1 MMPTQ
6 HSGSQV
12 QDAGVWKAWVLICI
26 AESYRIGVTPISA
39 TQLHVTLYLANTLA
53 SLFDVHRVRGRV
65 LKRGE
70 FPFYPDV
77 QNEIDRLAF
86 NGVLKI
92 ERVDFGAK
100 GHMAPH
106 LGVGP
111 KGLETYQ
118 MIMKRVPDAAR
129 VARLF
134 RELVAACFGRFLAAN
149 AAIGPIDANYGS
161 NRVLENEVV
170 YFSEWTEES
179 KNNNMEVAHYL
190 LTRLN
195 DMRPHADRDG
205 VRLYCDYLDKAL
217 APAL

>member
-1 MMPTQ
+1 MPTQ
-6 HSGSQV
+6 NSDSQV
-12 QDAGVWKAWVLICI
+12 QDAGIWKAWVLICI
-26 AESYRIGVTPISA
+26 AEAHRIGVTPISA
-39 TQLHVTLYLANTLA
+39 AQLHVTLYLANTLA

-77 QNEIDRLAF
+77 QHEIDRLAF

-100 GHMAPH
+100 GHMTAH

-118 MIMKRVPDAAR
+118 MIMDRAPDAAR

-134 RELVAACFGRFLAAN
+134 RELVAACFGRFLASN
-149 AAIGPIDANYGS
+149 TAIGPIDANYGS
-161 NRVLENEVV
+161 NLVLENEVV
-170 YFSEWTEES
+170 DFSEWTDEN
-179 KNNNMEVAHYL
+179 KNMEVAQYL
-190 LTRLN
+190 LAKLI
-195 DMRPHADRDG
+195 DLRPHSDRDG
-205 VRLYCDYLDKAL
+205 IRLYCDYLDKAL
-217 APAL
+217 APAT

>member
-1 MMPTQ
+1 MISSQ
-6 HSGSQV
+6 HADSQV
-12 QDAGVWKAWVLICI
+12 QDSGIWKAWVLICI
-26 AESYRIGVTPISA
+26 AESHRIGATPISA
-39 TQLHVTLYLANTLA
+39 AQLHVTLYLANTLA

-65 LKRGE
+65 LKRGD

-86 NGVLKI
+86 NGVLRI

-100 GHMAPH
+100 GQMAPH
-106 LGVGP
+106 LGLGP

-118 MIMKRVPDAAR
+118 MITKGMPDAAR

-134 RELVAACFGRFLAAN
+134 RELIAACFGEFLTAN
-149 AAIGPIDANYGS
+149 VAIGPIDANYGS
-161 NRVLENEVV
+161 NLVVENEVV
-170 YFSEWTEES
+170 DFSEWTDEN
-179 KNNNMEVAHYL
+179 KNMEVAQYL
-190 LTRLN
+190 LTRLKA
-195 DMRPHADRDG
+195 MRPHADRDG

>member
-1 MMPTQ
+1 MSSQ
-6 HSGSQV
+6 HADSQV
-12 QDAGVWKAWVLICI
+12 QDAGIWKAWVLICI
-26 AESYRIGVTPISA
+26 AESHRIGVTPISA
-39 TQLHVTLYLANTLA
+39 AQLHVTLYLANTLA

-65 LKRGE
+65 LKRGD

-92 ERVDFGAK
+92 ERVDFGTK
-100 GHMAPH
+100 GRMTPH
-106 LGVGP
+106 LGMGP

-118 MIMKRVPDAAR
+118 MITKRMPDAAR

-134 RELVAACFGRFLAAN
+134 RELVAACFGKFLTAN

-161 NRVLENEVV
+161 NLVVENEVV
-170 YFSEWTEES
+170 DFSEWTDEN
-179 KNNNMEVAHYL
+179 KNMEVAQYL
-190 LTRLN
+190 LTRLKA
-195 DMRPHADRDG
+195 MRPHADRDG